1 MTPETGKLRGPK
13 RELWLAWY
21 VTVAFYGLYSV
32 VFFGLSRTQPPGR
45 PFLDPD
51 QTVAWLADRHWGLLI
66 GFGLIFVVGGF
77 SAVAIALIT
86 YSIRRMSVSSAYA
99 YSYLILYAIAAIPGF
114 MYICIAMTCGVMRPD
129 RSPATTQWLY
139 DLGFLSFVGTMGVF
153 LIGSL
158 IWMLAVLLDKN
169 GVFPRWF
176 GYLNLVNALTEVVIA
191 PSWIFQRGVLA
202 YNGAIGFWVNVPVF
216 GLYTTVFIVLLRN
229 FIQRDDLGSGPLPE
243 PPPDVWRR
251 AELALDRAA
260 V

>member
-1 MTPETGKLRGPK
+1 VTREKGGLRGPK

-21 VTVAFYGLYSV
+21 VTVAFYSLYSV

-45 PFLDPD
+45 PFLDPG
-51 QTVAWLADRHWGLLI
+51 QTVAWFADRHWGLLI
-66 GFGLIFVVGGF
+66 GFGLIFALGGF
-77 SAVAIALIT
+77 SAVALALIT
-86 YSIRRMSVSSAYA
+86 YSIRRMSVSPVYA

-114 MYICIAMTCGVMRPD
+114 MFICIAMTAAELRPD

-158 IWMLAVLLDKN
+158 VWMVAVLLDKN

-191 PSWIFQRGVLA
+191 PSWIFRRGVLA

-216 GLYTTVFIVLLRN
+216 GLYTVVFIALLRN
-229 FIQRDDLGSGPLPE
+229 FIQRDDLGTGPLPQ

-251 AELALDRAA
+251 AELTFEGAGA
-260 V
+260 

>member
-1 MTPETGKLRGPK
+1 MKSESGRLRGAK

-21 VTVAFYGLYSV
+21 VTVVFYGMYSV

-45 PFLDPD
+45 PWLDPD
-51 QTVAWLADRHWGLLI
+51 QTVAWFADRHWGLLI
-66 GFGLIFVVGGF
+66 GFGVIFVLGGF
-77 SAVAIALIT
+77 SAVALALIT
-86 YSIRRMSVSSAYA
+86 HSIRRMSVSPVFA

-114 MYICIAMTCGVMRPD
+114 MYICVAMTAGVMRPN
-129 RSPATTQWLY
+129 RAPIAAQWLY

-158 IWMLAVLLDKN
+158 IWMIAVLIDDN
-169 GVFPRWF
+169 RVFPKWF

-216 GLYTTVFIVLLRN
+216 GLYTGVFIYLLRD
-229 FIQRDDLGSGPLPE
+229 FIQREDFGTGPLPA
-243 PPPDVWRR
+243 PADVWRR
-251 AELALDRAA
+251 ARPA
-260 V
+260 VEAVGA